1 MIKEELLA
9 VFTETDPTQKSPYAI
24 DDNKPMWPVLEQN
37 GRTLYARPARTFERG
52 RGEIDGVGY
61 QWHDGA
67 HWSGQGYKASF
78 EYFLANVIGTALM
91 EGANRV
97 YTPCEA
103 GSPAP

>member
-1 MIKEELLA
+1 MTKEELLA
-9 VFTETDPTQKSPYAI
+9 VFTDTDPTQKSPYAI

-37 GRTLYARPARTFERG
+37 GRTLYARPARTVERG

-78 EYFLANVIGTALM
+78 EYFLANVVGTALM
-91 EGANRV
+91 EGARPVNV
-97 YTPCEA
+97 A
-103 GSPAP
+103 ADSPAP